1 MRNLLGFLSLLLL
14 IQLSLPAHAEEEEAD
29 AVKAPPAYFH
39 LKPSIVSNLNG
50 GPRYLRAEVQILA
63 TDAEVIP
70 DLETHAP
77 ALRHEF
83 LMLLTEQD
91 GKALKTP
98 EGKEQLR
105 KAAIAAF
112 QKVMQEMTGKEAVKD
127 LFFTA
132 FYVR

>member
-1 MRNLLGFLSLLLL
+1 MRKLLGLLSVFLLLQ
-14 IQLSLPAHAEEEEAD
+14 ISLPLQAEEEET
-29 AVKAPPAYFH
+29 AVKAPPVYFQ

-63 TDAEVIP
+63 TDADAII

-91 GKALKTP
+91 GSALKTP
-98 EGKEQLR
+98 DGKEQLR

-112 QKVMQEMTGKEAVKD
+112 QKIMLDKTGKEAVKD
-127 LFFTA
+127 MFFTA

>member
-1 MRNLLGFLSLLLL
+1 MRKLLGFLSLFLLL
-14 IQLSLPAHAEEEEAD
+14 QISLPVQAEEEETA
-29 AVKAPPAYFH
+29 KAPPAYFQ

-50 GPRYLRAEVQILA
+50 GPRYLRADVQILA
-63 TDAEVIP
+63 ADAEAVA
-70 DLETHAP
+70 DLEVHAP

-98 EGKEQLR
+98 DGKEQLR

-112 QKVMQEMTGKEAVKD
+112 QKIMTEKAGKEAVKD